1 MKILPVFSKPK
12 YLAVFIACFA
22 IATAIYFI
30 ATGTFVLSLFQFLD
44 AAEPLRVA
52 LLLVISLLTAVA
64 ITLAVFKNDQPLVCS
79 ANAPGLFGSVIALFT
94 TSCSICFPLLLSAV
108 GIGGGFAL
116 AISENAVPL
125 QFASIALLLGSIW
138 LTAKT

>member
-12 YLAVFIACFA
+12 YLAIFAACFIA
-22 IATAIYFI
+22 ATAIYLV
-30 ATGTFVLSLFQFLD
+30 ATGTFVLSLGQFLET
-44 AAEPLRVA
+44 AEPLRVA

-64 ITLAVFKNDQPLVCS
+64 ITLAVYKNDQPLVCS
-79 ANAPGLFGSVIALFT
+79 ANAPGFFGGIIALFT

-125 QFASIALLLGSIW
+125 QIASIVLLLGLIW
-138 LTAKT
+138 LSAK